1 MQVFFLFFSKNF
13 FRASQNV
20 GRMGNERRMRADAER
35 NAYAVKPTSLRKTP
49 FMRLRG
55 SEIQNLRFP
64 VNSANYNASN
74 AAARRRFGVYA
85 FYVAAE

>member
-1 MQVFFLFFSKNF
+1 
-13 FRASQNV
+13 
-20 GRMGNERRMRADAER
+20 
-35 NAYAVKPTSLRKTP
+35 
-49 FMRLRG
+49 MRLRG